1 MKRSVIAL
9 ALVVGGCADN
19 AILEL
24 ELTLPSVTVACG
36 AGSAA
41 VEARIPRE
49 GGCFFDQEWLDGDRA
64 VLPIDT
70 SESTHEI
77 SVVAT
82 GEDVTRTL
90 CVRVRGCRAD
100 ECPPPEITVGARAD
114 IEIERAFYL
123 GRYTELALGPIDLCA
138 SSTTI
143 VPPCEV
149 RCEAPAP
156 SCDPSAPHPCE

>member
-1 MKRSVIAL
+1 MSRLAIAFALFL
-9 ALVVGGCADN
+9 AGCADN

-70 SESTHEI
+70 SESTHVI

-82 GEDVTRTL
+82 GEDVTRPL
-90 CVRVRGCRAD
+90 CARVRGCRTD
-100 ECPPPEITVGARAD
+100 ECPPPEITVGARAE

-149 RCEAPAP
+149 RCEDLAP
-156 SCDPSAPHPCE
+156 SCDPSVPHPCE